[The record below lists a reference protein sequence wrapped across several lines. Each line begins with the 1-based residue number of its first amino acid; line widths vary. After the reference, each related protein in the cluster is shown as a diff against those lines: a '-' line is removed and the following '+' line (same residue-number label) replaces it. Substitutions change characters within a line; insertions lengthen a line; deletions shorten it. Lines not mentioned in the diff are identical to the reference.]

1 MNFDLS
7 EEQSALQDSVG
18 RLLHNELEQTRLLGI
33 FDSEDGHDVRLWQ
46 ALGRL
51 GVLGLM
57 IDEQHGGTGLRML
70 DAAVVAEILGYH
82 GTPGPYLG
90 HVAAAL
96 AISMGGND
104 VQKERWLPRLATGD
118 CLGTVALAESDAAWQ
133 PDEWELAGQAA
144 LNGAKRNVLYPRQA
158 DLMVV
163 GVAGGELMLVENP
176 AQAIEV
182 TPLPCLDAT
191 RRIAHVA
198 FRDTPAVPLG
208 GSARRL
214 RDALLVL
221 LAADAFGGARRC
233 IDMAVDYALTRE
245 QFGQVIGAFQ
255 GLKHQLAN
263 VAADIEPARGL
274 YWYAAHAFDAVPD
287 DAERMAALAKAH
299 IAERFLHAARET
311 TQAHGGIAY
320 TWEFPLHV
328 WLKRA
333 VFDRAYMGSTGVH
346 RARVADLSGWARAV

>member
-7 EEQSALQDSVG
+7 GEQTALQDSVD
-18 RLLHNELEQTRLLGI
+18 RFLTNELDQTRLLAI
-33 FDSEDGHDVRLWQ
+33 FDSEDGHDARLWQ
-46 ALGRL
+46 GLGEL

-57 IDEQHGGTGLRML
+57 IGEEHGGTGLGML

-82 GTPGPYLG
+82 GTPGPHLG
-90 HVAAAL
+90 HVAAAF
-96 AISMGGND
+96 AISEGGND
-104 VQKERWLPRLATGD
+104 AQKQRWLPKLAT
-118 CLGTVALAESDAAWQ
+118 CECIGTVALAESDDAWQ
-133 PDEWELAGQAA
+133 PDEWRLPKSAA
-144 LNGAKRNVLYPRQA
+144 LRGAKRNVLYPEQA
-158 DLMVV
+158 DVMVV
-163 GVAGGELMLVENP
+163 GVQGGELLLVEN
-176 AQAIEV
+176 AAETVEV
-182 TPLPCLDAT
+182 TPLPGLDGT

-198 FRDTPAVPLG
+198 FNDAPAAPLG
-208 GSARRL
+208 GSAERL

-233 IDMAVDYALTRE
+233 LDMAVDYALTRE
-245 QFGQVIGAFQ
+245 QFGRVIGAFQ
-255 GLKHQLAN
+255 ALKHQLAN

-311 TQAHGGIAY
+311 TQTHGGIAY

-333 VFDRAYMGSTGVH
+333 VFDRTYLGSTSVH
-346 RARVADLSGWARAV
+346 RARVADIAGWAKAS

>member
-7 EEQSALQDSVG
+7 EEQTALQDSVG
-18 RLLHNELEQTRLLGI
+18 RLLQDELDQTRLLEI
-33 FDSEDGHDVRLWQ
+33 FDSEDGHDLRLWR
-46 ALGRL
+46 ALGEL
-51 GVLGLM
+51 GALGLM
-57 IDEQHGGTGLRML
+57 IDEQHGGTGLQLL
-70 DAAVVAEILGYH
+70 DAAVVSEILGYH
-82 GTPGPYLG
+82 GAPGPYLG

-96 AISMGGND
+96 AISLGGSD
-104 VQKERWLPRLATGD
+104 AQRERWLPQLANGD
-118 CLGTVALAESDAAWQ
+118 CLGTVALAESGAAWQ
-133 PDEWELAGQAA
+133 PGEWRLAGGAA
-144 LNGAKRNVLYPRQA
+144 LNGAKRNVLYPGQA

-176 AQAIEV
+176 AETIEV
-182 TPLPCLDAT
+182 TSLPCLDAT

-198 FRDTPAVPLG
+198 FQDAPAAPLG
-208 GSARRL
+208 GSAERL

-255 GLKHQLAN
+255 GVKHQLAN
-263 VAADIEPARGL
+263 VAADVEPARGL

-287 DAERMAALAKAH
+287 DAQRMAALAKAH
-299 IAERFLHAARET
+299 VTERFLHAARET

-320 TWEFPLHV
+320 TWEFPLHI

-333 VFDRAYMGSTGVH
+333 VFDRMYMGSTSAH
-346 RARVADLSGWARAV
+346 RARVAELSGWARAG

>member
-7 EEQSALQDSVG
+7 AEQTALQDSVG
-18 RLLHNELEQTRLLGI
+18 RLLQNELDQVRLLEI
-33 FDSEDGHDVRLWQ
+33 FDSEDGHDARLWQ
-46 ALGRL
+46 ALGEL

-57 IDEQHGGTGLRML
+57 IDERHGGTGLEML
-70 DAAVVAEILGYH
+70 DAAVVTEMLGYH
-82 GTPGPYLG
+82 GAPGPYLG
-90 HVAAAL
+90 HVAASL
-96 AISMGGND
+96 AICWGAND
-104 VQKERWLPRLATGD
+104 AQKERWLPRLATGE

-133 PDEWELAGQAA
+133 PNEWRLAGPTA
-144 LNGAKRNVLYPRQA
+144 LNGTKRNVLYPAQA
-158 DLMVV
+158 DVMVV

-176 AQAIEV
+176 AETVEV

-198 FRDTPAVPLG
+198 FHDTPAEPLG
-208 GSARRL
+208 GSAGRL
-214 RDALLVL
+214 RDGLLVL

-233 IDMAVDYALTRE
+233 LDMAVDYALTRE

-263 VAADIEPARGL
+263 VAADIEPARAL
-274 YWYAAHAFDAVPD
+274 YWYAAHAFDAVPE
-287 DAERMAALAKAH
+287 DAQRMAALAKAH
-299 IAERFLHAARET
+299 VTERFLHAAREC

-333 VFDRAYMGSTGVH
+333 VFDRMYMGSTSMH
-346 RARVADLSGWARAV
+346 RTRVAELSGWAQAR

>member
-7 EEQSALQDSVG
+7 EEQTALQNSVG
-18 RLLHNELEQTRLLGI
+18 RLLHDELDQARLLEI
-33 FDSEDGHDVRLWQ
+33 FDSEDGHDTRLWGE
-46 ALGRL
+46 LGRL
-51 GVLGLM
+51 GVFGLM
-57 IDEQHGGTGLRML
+57 IDERHGGTGLDML
-70 DAAVVAEILGYH
+70 DAAVVAEIMGYY
-82 GTPGPYLG
+82 GTPGPYLA

-96 AISMGGND
+96 AISLGGD
-104 VQKERWLPRLATGD
+104 DAQKERWLPQLASGD
-118 CLGTVALAESDAAWQ
+118 CVGTVALAESGNAWQ
-133 PDEWELAGQAA
+133 PDEWRLAGNRE
-144 LNGAKRNVLYPRQA
+144 LNGGKRNVLYPAQA

-163 GVAGGELMLVENP
+163 GVAGGELMLVEHP
-176 AQAIEV
+176 SETVEV
-182 TPLPCLDAT
+182 APLPALDAT
-191 RRIAHVA
+191 RRIAHIA
-198 FRDTPAVPLG
+198 FHETPAAPLG
-208 GSARRL
+208 APAGPF

-233 IDMAVDYALTRE
+233 LDMAVDYALTRE

-263 VAADIEPARGL
+263 VAADIEPARAL

-287 DAERMAALAKAH
+287 DAQRMAALAKAH
-299 IAERFLHAARET
+299 VTERFLHAAREC

-333 VFDRAYMGSTGVH
+333 VFDRMYMGSTSVH
-346 RARVADLSGWARAV
+346 RARVAELSGWARAS

>member
-7 EEQSALQDSVG
+7 AEQTALQDSVG
-18 RLLHNELEQTRLLGI
+18 RLLQNELDQVRLLEI
-33 FDSEDGHDVRLWQ
+33 FDSEDGHDARLWQ
-46 ALGRL
+46 ALGEL

-57 IDEQHGGTGLRML
+57 IDERHGGTGLGML
-70 DAAVVAEILGYH
+70 DAAVVTEMLGYH
-82 GTPGPYLG
+82 GAPGPYLG
-90 HVAAAL
+90 HIAASL
-96 AISMGGND
+96 AICWSAND
-104 VQKERWLPRLATGD
+104 VQKERWLPRLACGD

-133 PDEWELAGQAA
+133 PNEWRLAGQTA
-144 LNGAKRNVLYPRQA
+144 LNGAKRNVLYPAQA
-158 DLMVV
+158 DVMVV

-176 AQAIEV
+176 TATVEV

-198 FRDTPAVPLG
+198 FHDTPAELLS
-208 GSARRL
+208 GSAGRL

-233 IDMAVDYALTRE
+233 LDMAVDYALTRE

-255 GLKHQLAN
+255 ALKHQLAN
-263 VAADIEPARGL
+263 VAADIEPARAL
-274 YWYAAHAFDAVPD
+274 YWYAAHAFDAVPE
-287 DAERMAALAKAH
+287 DAQRMAALAKAH
-299 IAERFLHAARET
+299 VTERFLHVAREC

-333 VFDRAYMGSTGVH
+333 VFDRMYMGSASMH
-346 RARVADLSGWARAV
+346 RTRVAELSGWAQAR

>member
-1 MNFDLS
+1 MNFDLTA
-7 EEQSALQDSVG
+7 EQTALQDSVG
-18 RLLHNELEQTRLLGI
+18 RLLRDQLDQVRLLEI
-33 FDSEDGHDVRLWQ
+33 FDSEDGHDARLWQ
-46 ALGRL
+46 ALGEL

-57 IDEQHGGTGLRML
+57 IDERHGGTGLEML
-70 DAAVVAEILGYH
+70 DAAVVTEMLGYH
-82 GTPGPYLG
+82 GAPGPYLG
-90 HVAAAL
+90 HVAASL
-96 AISMGGND
+96 AICWGASD
-104 VQKERWLPRLATGD
+104 AQKERWLPRLATGE
-118 CLGTVALAESDAAWQ
+118 CLGTVALAESDDAWQ
-133 PDEWELAGQAA
+133 PNEWQLAGATA
-144 LNGAKRNVLYPRQA
+144 LNGTKRNVLYPAQA
-158 DLMVV
+158 DVMVV

-176 AQAIEV
+176 AETVEV

-198 FRDTPAVPLG
+198 FHDTPAAPLG
-208 GSARRL
+208 GSAGRL

-233 IDMAVDYALTRE
+233 LDMAVDYALTRE

-263 VAADIEPARGL
+263 VAADIEPARAL
-274 YWYAAHAFDAVPD
+274 YWYAAHAFDAVPK
-287 DAERMAALAKAH
+287 DAQRMAALAKAH
-299 IAERFLHAARET
+299 VTERFLHAAREC

-333 VFDRAYMGSTGVH
+333 VFDRMYMGSTSLH
-346 RARVADLSGWARAV
+346 RARVAALSGWAQAG